1 MFRTINTDIRY
12 IGTDD
17 IDITLFE
24 NQYPVPQGISYNSYV
39 IFDEK
44 VAVMDTVDC
53 RKGEEWKNNL
63 REALEG
69 RTPDYLV
76 VHHMEPDHSSLIA
89 WFAAE
94 FPDSTIVASA
104 KGVPMLSQFFEDA
117 DFSGRTLAVKEGD
130 TLSLG
135 RHELKFVM
143 APMVHWPE
151 VMVSYDHTE
160 GILFSADAFGKF
172 GNLADCG
179 FYDDE
184 DNDWETEGA
193 RYYFNICGKYGVQV
207 QMLLKKA
214 AALDIRTIC
223 PLHGPVI
230 RKDPAR
236 FVGLYDRWSLYS
248 PTKEGVLIAHA
259 SIHGGTA
266 DAARRF
272 AKMVGEG
279 ARLVDLTTTD
289 PSEAVSL
296 AFLYGKVVLAAS
308 SYDAG
313 LFPPMYEFL
322 HHLQDKNWQKRSVGI
337 IENGSWGPTA
347 ARVMKELLSQMK
359 DISLVGNVVTI
370 RSRMKATDVPPMQE
384 LAHAINSI

>member
-44 VAVMDTVDC
+44 VAVMDTVDS

-69 RTPDYLV
+69 RAPDYLV

-151 VMVSYDHTE
+151 VMVSYDQTE

-184 DNDWETEGA
+184 DKDWETEGA

-359 DISLVGNVVTI
+359 DISLVGDVVTI
-370 RSRMKATDVPPMQE
+370 KSRMKATDVPPMQE

>member
-1 MFRTINTDIRY
+1 MLRNINTDIMY

-17 IDITLFE
+17 ISITLFE

-39 IFDEK
+39 ICDEK
-44 VAVMDTVDC
+44 IAVMDTVDG
-53 RKGEEWKNNL
+53 RKAEDWKANL
-63 REALEG
+63 REALDG
-69 RTPDYLV
+69 RTPDYLI

-89 WFAAE
+89 WFADE
-94 FPDSTIVASA
+94 YPDSTIVASA
-104 KGVPMLSQFFEDA
+104 KGIPMLSQFFEDT

-135 RHELKFVM
+135 RHELMFVM

-151 VMVSYDHTE
+151 VMVSYDKTA

-184 DNDWETEGA
+184 DKDWETEGA

-214 AALDIRTIC
+214 ASLDIKTIC

-230 RKDPAR
+230 RKNPAR
-236 FVGLYDRWSLYS
+236 FVGLYNRWSLYS
-248 PTKEGVLIAHA
+248 PSLDGVLVAHA

-266 DAARRF
+266 AAAEKF
-272 AKMVGEG
+272 AEMVGEG
-279 ARLVDLTTTD
+279 ARLVDLTTAD

-296 AFLYGKVVLAAS
+296 AFRYGKIVLAAA

-322 HHLQDKNWQKRSVGI
+322 HHLQDKNWQKRTVGL

-347 ARVMKELLSQMK
+347 ARVMKEMIGGMK
-359 DISLVGNVVTI
+359 EITLVEPVVTI
-370 RSRMKATDVPPMQE
+370 KSRMKPADIPAMQA
-384 LAHAINSI
+384 LAEAIKSN

>member
-44 VAVMDTVDC
+44 VAVMDTVDG

-69 RTPDYLV
+69 RAPDYLV

-130 TLSLG
+130 SLSLG

-151 VMVSYDHTE
+151 VMVSYDQTE

-184 DNDWETEGA
+184 DKDWETEGA

-248 PTKEGVLIAHA
+248 PTKKGVLIAHA

-266 DAARRF
+266 DVSRRF
-272 AKMVGEG
+272 AEMVGEG
-279 ARLVDLTTTD
+279 ARLVDLTTAD

-322 HHLQDKNWQKRSVGI
+322 HHLQDKNWQKRTVGI

-359 DISLVGNVVTI
+359 EIQIVGDVVTI
-370 RSRMKATDVPPMQE
+370 KSRMKATDVPPMQE
-384 LAHAINSI
+384 LARVINSI